1 MGENHTVRP
10 FRMALKARLAAR
22 GCVRVLARVLEAKG
36 TGNRLMD
43 RLTLVL
49 LIAAVCLSA
58 GFVTCRRHV
67 TVDTCVVVSDDGT
80 AITYPPVKGHCVPA
94 ARPPVLAGDQ

>member
-10 FRMALKARLAAR
+10 FRMALKAGLAAR
-22 GCVRVLARVLEAKG
+22 ARLRMLARILEAKG

-43 RLTLVL
+43 RLTLIL
-49 LIAAVCLSA
+49 PLAAVCLLA
-58 GFVTCRRHV
+58 GLVTCHRRV

-80 AITYPPVKGHCVPA
+80 AITYPPVKGHCVPE